1 MSEHQCPRCGFESS
15 RDRWHERH
23 PVAAAIFGLP
33 AFLTVVGATIAHPW
47 FAVPVL
53 VAVCALLVNDAM
65 RRRAAIA
72 ARADWDYRQQMA
84 ASIPLARPPLP
95 SGGQFV
101 PPPGPAFVRPRN
113 PAPWHVVTQMP
124 TQVFHGPPDDRRTR

>member
-1 MSEHQCPRCGFESS
+1 MSKHLCPRCGFESS

-23 PVAAAIFGLP
+23 PIAAAIFGVP

-47 FAVPVL
+47 FAFPVL
-53 VAVCALLVNDAM
+53 IAVCALLVNDAM

-84 ASIPLARPPLP
+84 ADAARGPQPQPLRWPTWKNAT
-95 SGGQFV
+95 
-101 PPPGPAFVRPRN
+101 VR
-113 PAPWHVVTQMP
+113 
-124 TQVFHGPPDDRRTR
+124 